1 MYTFCVTV
9 GSNTFLFCLDFKKQ
23 MIMKKDHPLE
33 YGKYYHIYNRGIN
46 SDLLFKEHANYEYFL
61 RLYDFHITPM
71 AETFAWCLMNN
82 HFHFLVRI
90 KDYAENTSTNNIF
103 PSKSFS
109 NLFNAYTK
117 GFNSKNKRHGPL
129 FERPFRRKEI
139 TTEQYLLNAILYIH
153 NNPVNHKVCKHPA
166 QYPWSSYISCITEIP
181 IKIERSKVIS
191 YFDDLENFK
200 YVHEQNKFIQDDE
213 PLLGDG

>member
-1 MYTFCVTV
+1 MR
-9 GSNTFLFCLDFKKQ
+9 
-23 MIMKKDHPLE
+23 KDHPLE

-46 SDLLFKEHANYEYFL
+46 SAPLFKEQDNYEFFL
-61 RLYDFHITPM
+61 RLYDLHISPM

-90 KDYAENTSTNNIF
+90 KEYAENTSTKPIH

-117 GFNSKNKRHGPL
+117 GFNKKNTRHGPM

-139 TTEQYLLNAILYIH
+139 TNEQYLLNAILYIH
-153 NNPVNHKVCKHPA
+153 NNPVNHKVCEHPI
-166 QYPWSSYISCITEIP
+166 QYPWSSYLTCITEIP
-181 IKIERSKVIS
+181 IKIERTKVLS
-191 YFDDLENFK
+191 YFDDVENFK
-200 YVHEQNKFIQDDE
+200 YLHQQNKPTQDDE
-213 PLLGDG
+213 PLLGEG

>member
-1 MYTFCVTV
+1 MRD
-9 GSNTFLFCLDFKKQ
+9 NQ
-23 MIMKKDHPLE
+23 PLE
-33 YGKYYHIYNRGIN
+33 CGKYYHIYNRGIN
-46 SDLLFKEHANYEYFL
+46 SAPLFKEQANYEYFL
-61 RLYDFHITPM
+61 RLYDSHINPM

-90 KDYAENTSTNNIF
+90 KDEAQNTSSNKIP

-117 GFNSKNKRHGPL
+117 GFNKSNNRHGPL

-139 TTEQYLLNAILYIH
+139 TNEQYFQNAILYIH
-153 NNPVNHKVCKHPA
+153 NNPVHHKMCEHPI
-166 QYPWSSYISCITEIP
+166 QYPWSSYLTCITEIP
-181 IKIERSKVIS
+181 IKIERTKVLS

-200 YVHEQNKFIQDDE
+200 YLHQQNKHTLDNE
-213 PLLGDG
+213 PLLGEG